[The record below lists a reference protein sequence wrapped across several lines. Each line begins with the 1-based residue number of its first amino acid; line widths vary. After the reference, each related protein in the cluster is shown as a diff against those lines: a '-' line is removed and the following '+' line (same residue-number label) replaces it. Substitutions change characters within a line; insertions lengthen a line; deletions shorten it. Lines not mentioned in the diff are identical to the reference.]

1 MSPKLSII
9 VPVYNGE
16 KYIRKCIDSILNQS
30 FKDMEIIVINDGS
43 TDTTEEILKTYLE
56 KDKRI
61 KLINNKNSGPA
72 AARNKGIKAAR
83 GNYIGFVDSDDYIE
97 LTMYEKLYEAAEKS
111 NVEVIMCGYRDI
123 NSFNNTSE
131 IIKSN
136 LEAYKV
142 YYKEA
147 IRTIIIRSFTEYKNY
162 GYFSLCNKIYSKELL
177 KNNNLYLDEKRNHG
191 EDWWFNIN
199 VFLKLNSVVDIG
211 EPLYNYV
218 HINSQ
223 SLMCK
228 YREDQ
233 FDLFLDGRYKVI
245 DTIPKELIN
254 EEALNENFILEFSSY
269 IIRTFKEVKDKK
281 KRRSLIDKVL
291 SNKEVILCAGNVKKV
306 PLKFKVLAFFI
317 KEKMR
322 FTAFVLYKLISL
334 VI

>member
-97 LTMYEKLYEAAEKS
+97 LTMYEKLYESAEKK

-147 IRTIIIRSFTEYKNY
+147 IRTIIRSFTEYKNY
-162 GYFSLCNKIYSKELL
+162 GYFSLCNKIYSKKLL
-177 KNNNLYLDEKRNHG
+177 ENNNLYLDEKRDHG

-233 FDLFLDGRYKVI
+233 FDLFLDGRYKVL

-254 EEALNENFILEFSSY
+254 EDALNENFILEFSSY

-291 SNKEVILCAGNVKKV
+291 SNKEVIRCAGNVKKV
-306 PLKFKVLAFFI
+306 PLKFKILAFFI

-322 FTAFVLYKLISL
+322 FTAFILYKLISL

>member
-1 MSPKLSII
+1 MKPKLSVI

-16 KYIRKCIDSILNQS
+16 KYIIKCIESIRYQTL
-30 FKDMEIIVINDGS
+30 KDIEIIIINDGS
-43 TDTTEEILKTYLE
+43 TDKTEETLKDYIE

-61 KLINNKNSGPA
+61 IFINEGNSGPA
-72 AARNKGIKAAR
+72 ASRNKGIKVAR
-83 GNYIGFVDSDDYIE
+83 GDYIGFVDSDDFIE
-97 LTMYEKLYEAAEKS
+97 LSMYEKLYKTAEQYKA
-111 NVEVIMCGYRDI
+111 EVVMCGYRDI

-162 GYFSLCNKIYSKELL
+162 GYFSLWNKIYSKELL
-177 KNNNLYLDEKRNHG
+177 ENNNLFLDERRDHG

-233 FDLFLDGRYKVI
+233 FDLFLDGRYKVL

-254 EEALNENFILEFSSY
+254 EDALNENFILEFSSY

-322 FTAFVLYKLISL
+322 FTAFILYKLISL